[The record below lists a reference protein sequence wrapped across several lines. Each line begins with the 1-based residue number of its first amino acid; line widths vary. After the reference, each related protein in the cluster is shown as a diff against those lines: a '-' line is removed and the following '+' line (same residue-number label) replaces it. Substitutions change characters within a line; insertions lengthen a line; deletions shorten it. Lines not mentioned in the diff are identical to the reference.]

1 MTAAAL
7 GVPLGGGPKVQ
18 AAGWCPGRAR
28 DPRPGCPG
36 TQDGATPCRYLNSM
50 RPFRRLDKGERP
62 TVRQLSRTETK
73 RVAELQLA
81 LKQIDAE
88 IGELRAQR
96 HGAQAELN
104 SLTGES

>member
-1 MTAAAL
+1 
-7 GVPLGGGPKVQ
+7 
-18 AAGWCPGRAR
+18 
-28 DPRPGCPG
+28 
-36 TQDGATPCRYLNSM
+36 M
-50 RPFRRLDKGERP
+50 RPFRRLDKGGRP
-62 TVRQLSRTETK
+62 TIRQLSRTETK

-96 HGAQAELN
+96 QGAQAELN